1 MTTTTTHT
9 WTLIQISDTHLMD
22 RTEAEFVRMN
32 PEVSFH
38 AVMQDLRT
46 QHAQIDALV
55 HTGDLAQVPVASTY
69 ARYLSYMQETG
80 LAHYQIPGNHDNAD
94 IFPFKDGMNQANIVH
109 LGNWSIV
116 LLNSAVKGQI
126 DGWIE
131 QEHLQQLDDL
141 LQQYPDQHVIVA
153 CHHHPFIMH
162 SKWIDQHRLKNTEH
176 LTDVLARHSQ
186 VKMVL
191 CGHVHQ
197 DSCHVWQGI
206 QFLSTPATSVQ
217 FKPLSDQFA
226 LDDQAPGY
234 RVVKLFSDGR
244 FETEVKRVAVA
255 QQKINAE
262 ISGY

>member
-1 MTTTTTHT
+1 MTHQTSS

-22 RTEAEFVRMN
+22 EVNAEFVKSN
-32 PEVSFH
+32 PEHSFQ
-38 AVMQDLRT
+38 AVMQSIQA
-46 QHAQIDALV
+46 QHPHIDALI
-55 HTGDLAQVPVASTY
+55 HTGDLAQVAVAKTY
-69 ARYLSYMQETG
+69 QRYLDFMQTTG
-80 LAHYQIPGNHDNAD
+80 LTHYQIPGNHDNAEL
-94 IFPFKDGMNQANIVH
+94 FPFKDQLNQAHIFH
-109 LGNWSIV
+109 LGNWSVI

-126 DGWIE
+126 DGWIDSE
-131 QEHLQQLDDL
+131 QLQQLEDL
-141 LQQYPDQHVIVA
+141 LQAHPHQHVIVT

-176 LTDVLARHSQ
+176 LTDVLARHAQ

-197 DSCHVWQGI
+197 DSCHEWQGI

-226 LDDQAPGY
+226 LDNQAPGY
-234 RVVKLFSDGR
+234 RVLELFSDGQ
-244 FETEVKRVAVA
+244 FKTEVKRVVAA
-255 QQKINAE
+255 QQKFNSE